1 MICPECGSEMM
12 PCNDP
17 LTEEFKGEM
26 ITVKGLEYHRC
37 PECGETM
44 MSAGMATRQA
54 KDMAR
59 QWAELKGLLSPDEVK
74 EIRKD
79 LGLNQAQFEQ
89 LVGVSRPTASRWEN
103 GASVQSKTADRLMRL
118 LRFDRRNADVLM
130 ERSEIRPA
138 ASVTYSFSPRPRDSG
153 KTWPDKTTKRI
164 VEVA

>member
-1 MICPECGSEMM
+1 MLCK
-12 PCNDP
+12 DP
-17 LTEEFKGEM
+17 LAEEFRGEE
-26 ITVKGLEYHRC
+26 ITVEGLEYHRC

-44 MSAGMATRQA
+44 MSAEMATRQA

-59 QWAELKGLLSPDEVK
+59 QWAELHGLLSPE
-74 EIRKD
+74 EIRD
-79 LGLNQAQFEQ
+79 IRRSLGLNQAQFEQ

-103 GASVQSKTADRLMRL
+103 GASIQSRTADLLMRL

-138 ASVTYSFSPRPRDSG
+138 ATATYSFSPGSKGDG
-153 KTWPDKTTKRI
+153 KTWPDEATPRI